1 MDAQRHP
8 EDAAKPQVKRLSRRW
23 PLVSGGVALGL
34 AVALGFLIVVR
45 DHGLPLPIDTQWMTE
60 LGENRV
66 PVWDVL
72 AQGMDFLGGGVVA
85 TFVLPVLIIVAL
97 LLAKRRWGAGYY
109 VLATVLTGGS
119 VQLLK
124 NFFGRTR
131 PENLLTNLDFG
142 SFPSGH
148 VANAATMA
156 VVLAI
161 LFPRVWVW
169 VAGSVY
175 TAVMMLSRTYLGAH
189 WLTDTLG
196 ALLLGVGF
204 AIVVWAPLAAKLD
217 GERTL
222 VAEAASTRTS
232 PALAL
237 RTLCEKF
244 LRERRVLDT
253 IARRRLLVTAIVL
266 IGVGALFFM
275 AVLSSV
281 LQKNGLTV
289 IDAPVQHWLASW
301 RGPALTVVMIGLA
314 ILFGPIALP
323 IILLVVT
330 VLWGVIGKHA
340 RRPLLLAVPMLV
352 GVVLAQ
358 VIGHAADRH
367 RPPTG
372 LMLFG
377 PDPSFSFPSGHVLG
391 AADFVLLTAYLVFS
405 RRRGI
410 RGAVAGF
417 GGAVVCMI
425 AAAVSRVYL
434 GYHWATDALASVA
447 LSLVILGCLVAFD
460 TWRSVRVAGDLDR
473 LEAGAPRPG
482 EAIHSV
488 GD

>member
-8 EDAAKPQVKRLSRRW
+8 EVAAKPHATRLSRLW
-23 PLVSGGVALGL
+23 PVVSGVIALGL
-34 AVALGFLIVVR
+34 AVTLGSLIVVR
-45 DHGLPLPIDTQWMTE
+45 DQGLPLAVDTRWMTE
-60 LGENRV
+60 LIENRA
-66 PVWDVL
+66 PIWNVL
-72 AQGMDFLGGGVVA
+72 AHGMDFLGGGVVA
-85 TFVLPVLIIVAL
+85 TFVLPVLIVVAL
-97 LLAKRRWGAGYY
+97 LLVKRRWGAVYF
-109 VLATVLTGGS
+109 LAATVLTGGS

-124 NFFGRTR
+124 HFFGRAR
-131 PENLLTNLDFG
+131 PENILTNLDFG

-156 VVLAI
+156 VILAI
-161 LFPRVWVW
+161 LFLRVWVW
-169 VAGSVY
+169 IAGSVY
-175 TAVMMLSRTYLGAH
+175 TVVMMLSRTYLGAH

-196 ALLLGVGF
+196 ALLLGVGV

-222 VAEAASTRTS
+222 AAQATSTRTRS
-232 PALAL
+232 AHAL
-237 RTLCEKF
+237 RAIYEKF

-253 IARRRLLVTAIVL
+253 VARRRLVATAIVL
-266 IGVGALFFM
+266 IGVGALFF
-275 AVLSSV
+275 AALVSSV

-289 IDAPVQHWLASW
+289 IDAPVQDWLASW
-301 RGPALTVVMIGLA
+301 RGPSMTAVMIGLA

-330 VLWGVIGKHA
+330 VAWGFIGKHA
-340 RRPLLLAVPMLV
+340 RRPLLLAAAMLV
-352 GVVLAQ
+352 GVVLGQ
-358 VIGHAADRH
+358 VIGHTVDRN
-367 RPPTG
+367 RPPTE

-391 AADFVLLTAYLVFS
+391 AADFALLTAYLVYS
-405 RRRGI
+405 RRDSI

-417 GGAVVCMI
+417 SFAVVCII

-447 LSLVILGCLVAFD
+447 LSLVILGCLVALD
-460 TWRSVRVAGDLDR
+460 TWRTVRVAEEPDR
-473 LEAGAPRPG
+473 LEAGTPRPG
-482 EAIHSV
+482 EAVHPE